1 MFFLLVCKKVKV
13 LPMFPGG
20 PSEMIEDVQKVSCP
34 SELTEGQNQTIQVW
48 DLNNII
54 SSCPKVVKRRT
65 NESMNEIFSIPVKE
79 TWNGLCQCKT
89 ADNEKKVSH
98 IDTNVNNDSLGKLFI
113 RQLL

>member
-48 DLNNII
+48 DLNYRISKYFRNIFD
-54 SSCPKVVKRRT
+54 PRQRNLEWFV
-65 NESMNEIFSIPVKE
+65 SMQNS
-79 TWNGLCQCKT
+79 
-89 ADNEKKVSH
+89 
-98 IDTNVNNDSLGKLFI
+98 
-113 RQLL
+113 

>member
-1 MFFLLVCKKVKV
+1 
-13 LPMFPGG
+13 MFPGG
-20 PSEMIEDVQKVSCP
+20 PSEMIEDIQKVSCP

-48 DLNNII
+48 DLNNRI
-54 SSCPKVVKRRT
+54 SK
-65 NESMNEIFSIPVKE
+65 NIFEIFSIPVKE